1 MQARLLE
8 IVLERLTESDLSPD
22 ESNLVFAACQGEAA
36 LQNWLQEGQAPVL
49 DGGTATVR
57 AGSGVYLNSVR
68 VQGFRGIGPS
78 LELKLQPGPG
88 LTLVVGRNGSGK
100 SSLAEALELLLTGR
114 SARWEDRSSIWKSAW
129 RNLHDPIQPKI
140 LAEFTWDGGKI
151 QLNREWKQD
160 AEMDA
165 STFTAQPASQLE
177 EQGWKAALE
186 DYRPFLSHNELSTLL
201 LREPSKLYDALY
213 KILGL
218 GDLTLALERLAN
230 LRKQDEAAS
239 KLLKSDLSS
248 LKARLAQS
256 GDPRAQTAAKELGR
270 RSIDWNRILT
280 QCGTSGGSQEEIA
293 KLRQL
298 AEARFPDFE
307 QPLQKLCEALDRQKR
322 LQEDEE
328 GRSHQLAELL
338 RAALV
343 YQQSTAASG
352 TCPVCRNGQLDD
364 NWAARTGQQLTE
376 LELRTQNAKQLKQE
390 IGRLEDE
397 LRALAT
403 GPCPAE
409 ELTSAWQHWQNTRN
423 YKGAELVDHLRTPTL
438 GELRA
443 RLAVLSREAQER
455 LEKLESEWLPLAQ
468 QLANLAEQARRNQ
481 PADERARRLKVAE
494 DWLKGVAEDIRLCR
508 FAPIA
513 QGMRQFWS
521 TMRQDSNVELVE
533 ILLTGQKTNRR
544 VEVQVKVD
552 DTENAA
558 LGVMSQGEL
567 NSLALSLF
575 LPRATQPESPFRF
588 LCIDDPVQ
596 AMDPAK
602 VDGLARALEQVSK
615 SHQVLVFT
623 HDSRLYEA
631 VLRLGIRAEVLE
643 VTRRARSVVELR
655 KAHDPI
661 DQALGDAR
669 ALALTQEM
677 PERVSRKVVPN
688 FCRRALEICFTDLYR
703 RKRPFSLE
711 DYDRADTLNKKAS
724 LAFFG
729 SLDQV
734 QEVGNHLRRFGPA
747 ADAYHQCNRGSHG
760 GFEGDLHRLI
770 DQTRELVGKL
780 RSQS

>member
-1 MQARLLE
+1 MHAKLLE
-8 IVLERLTESDLSPD
+8 IVLDRLTKSDLTPD
-22 ESNLVFAACQGEAA
+22 ESHLVLAACQGDAA
-36 LQNWLQEGQAPVL
+36 LQAWLDEGQAPEL
-49 DGGTATVR
+49 AAGAGSVR

-68 VQGFRGIGPS
+68 VQGFRGIGPG

-129 RNLHDPIQPKI
+129 RNLHDPIQPRI
-140 LAEFTWDGGKI
+140 LAEFTWSGGKI

-160 AEMDA
+160 AEMDG
-165 STFTAQPASQLE
+165 STFTAQPASHLE

-218 GDLTLALERLAN
+218 GDLSLALERLAFR
-230 LRKQDEAAS
+230 RKEDEAAS
-239 KLLKSDLSS
+239 KALKSDLNS
-248 LKARLAQS
+248 LKTRLAQS
-256 GDPRAQTAAKELGR
+256 SDPRAQAAAKELGR
-270 RSIDWNRILT
+270 RSIDWQRIVT
-280 QCGTSGGSQEEIA
+280 QSVTSGGSQEEIL

-298 AEARFPDFE
+298 AEAGLPDFE

-328 GRSHQLAELL
+328 GRSHRLAELL

-343 YQQSTAASG
+343 YQQSTATTG
-352 TCPVCRNGQLDD
+352 KCPVCKDGQLDE
-364 NWAARTGQQLTE
+364 NWAERTRQQLTE
-376 LELRTQNAKQLKQE
+376 LELQTQNANQLKHE
-390 IGRLEDE
+390 IGLLEE
-397 LRALAT
+397 VLRARAT
-403 GPCPAE
+403 GLCPAE
-409 ELTSAWQHWQNTRN
+409 ELASDWHHWQDTRN
-423 YKGAELVDHLRTPTL
+423 HKGNELVEHLRSPIL
-438 GELRA
+438 GGLRA
-443 RLAVLSREAQER
+443 RLEVLSREARDR

-468 QLANLAEQARRNQ
+468 QLASLAEQARRNQ

-494 DWLKGVAEDIRLCR
+494 DWLKGVADDIRLCR

-513 QGMRQFWS
+513 EGMRQFWS

-533 ILLTGQKTNRR
+533 VLLTGQKTNRR
-544 VEVQVKVD
+544 VELQVRVD
-552 DTENAA
+552 ETENAA

-661 DQALGDAR
+661 EQALADAR

-703 RKRPFSLE
+703 RKNPFSME

-729 SLDQV
+729 SLDRV
-734 QEVGNHLRRFGPA
+734 QDVGNQLRRLGPV
-747 ADAYHQCNRGSHG
+747 ADAYHQCNKGSHG
-760 GFEGDLHRLI
+760 GFDGDLHRLI

-780 RSQS
+780 RSQA